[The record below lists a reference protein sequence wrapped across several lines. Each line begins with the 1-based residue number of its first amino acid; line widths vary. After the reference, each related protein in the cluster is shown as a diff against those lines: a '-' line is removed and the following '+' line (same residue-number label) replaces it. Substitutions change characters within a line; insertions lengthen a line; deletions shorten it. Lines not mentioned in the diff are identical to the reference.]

1 MPPSA
6 YHNGTANI
14 NTLEWFC
21 ARPYLQGMESRDISE
36 EIIEDLYAQA
46 LLLADDARACFDL
59 RFRDNDD
66 LGDDLT
72 RVALSIEG
80 LRTTTRV
87 MQVLA
92 WLLNQRAYFE
102 GEMSEGQ
109 LRKHSKLPHDRPS
122 TPEDLEL
129 LEEPTCD
136 LIEDTI
142 RLHRRIA
149 RLDRAWRDGFETAPG
164 VRQMHERIGQALM
177 AQEVQKGRQNSL

>member
-1 MPPSA
+1 M
-6 YHNGTANI
+6 
-14 NTLEWFC
+14 
-21 ARPYLQGMESRDISE
+21 ARPSSLSRP
-36 EIIEDLYAQA
+36 IIESLYSEA
-46 LLLADDARACFDL
+46 LVLADEVRAVFAIGMGEMTRGADDSL
-59 RFRDNDD
+59 R
-66 LGDDLT
+66 L
-72 RVALSIEG
+72 ALSSEG
-80 LRTTTRV
+80 LKATTR
-87 MQVLA
+87 MMHVLA
-92 WLLNQRAYFE
+92 WLLNQRAYFS
-102 GEMSEGQ
+102 GEMTEGQ

>member
-1 MPPSA
+1 MVSELARWARCA
-6 YHNGTANI
+6 YPI
-14 NTLEWFC
+14 LQM
-21 ARPYLQGMESRDISE
+21 ARPSSLSRP
-36 EIIEDLYAQA
+36 IIESLYSEA
-46 LLLADDARACFDL
+46 LVLADEVRAVFAIGMGEMTRDADDML
-59 RFRDNDD
+59 R
-66 LGDDLT
+66 L
-72 RVALSIEG
+72 ALSSEG
-80 LRTTTRV
+80 LKATTR
-87 MQVLA
+87 MMHVLA

-122 TPEDLEL
+122 SPEDLEL